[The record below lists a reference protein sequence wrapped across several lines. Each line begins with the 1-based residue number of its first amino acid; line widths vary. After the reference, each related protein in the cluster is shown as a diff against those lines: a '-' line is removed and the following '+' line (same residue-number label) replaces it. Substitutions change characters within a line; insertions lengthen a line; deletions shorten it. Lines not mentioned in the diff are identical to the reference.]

1 MRMKLMPTHGKE
13 GPSRRVAFT
22 ALMTALAA
30 AAGYLEMLFPIDI
43 FGIPG
48 VKPGLANIVSVIVLY
63 LFGPAYAFMV
73 MAVRVILIGFMFGN
87 MYSIIYGLTG
97 GVFSV
102 TVMCLLKKTGLFKCT
117 GVSAA
122 GGAAHNIGQLLV
134 ARVTLGEL
142 NLVYY
147 IPVLVVFGTLFG
159 SIMGVLSG
167 MVYDR
172 ISKGD
177 NNDRIFE
184 REA

>member
-1 MRMKLMPTHGKE
+1 MRSHSSEPY
-13 GPSRRVAFT
+13 SRRVAYA
-22 ALMTALAA
+22 ALMTSLAA
-30 AAGYLEMLFPIDI
+30 VVGYLEMLFPIDV

-63 LFGPAYAFMV
+63 IFGPVYAYLV

-97 GVFSV
+97 GIFSV
-102 TVMCLLKKTGLFKCT
+102 TVMCLLKKTGAFKIT

-122 GGAAHNIGQLLV
+122 GGAAHNLGQLLV
-134 ARVTLGEL
+134 ANLTLGEL

-147 IPVLVVFGTLFG
+147 MPVLVVFGTLFG
-159 SIMGVLSG
+159 SIIGVLSG
-167 MVYDR
+167 MICER
-172 ISKGD
+172 IGKGD
-177 NNDRIFE
+177 RYDRIFE